1 MRARGVAGLVVAALL
16 VVSGLLAAALPAMA
30 QDDAAGAS
38 FITPFPENDSYRM
51 LVIGDSLANGLADG
65 LVEAMG
71 GAEGVQLQRKARP
84 LNGLSR
90 NEFEEDLKALE
101 DPAWREPLHIA
112 VVMLGVWDSMP
123 LRNPS
128 GRRVLVGSPEWRDL
142 YGQRVDRVMK
152 ILKRKKSAVYWVG
165 LPVMRRSEATRDIE
179 TINEIFR
186 ERAFLNGLKFIDAHA
201 GFADEDG
208 NFNPYG
214 PDVTGKMRLLREAD
228 GVHFTE
234 AGNRK
239 LAHFVERVVRRDL
252 NQAKSERSIPLLG
265 TEAEQ
270 RRVSPNKSPEEAAA
284 GAAAAK
290 GTKGAPRPATAGAP
304 VTPGEGEQKAE
315 NGRIQFRMVGAQG
328 REETVTFDL
337 PRPAIAASVMALV
350 TRRESVE
357 RPSQQGDT
365 LTDEI
370 AGGLLVMTSVTPAA
384 DSAARRRLAPTQAPF
399 FRVLVKGERVL
410 PKPGRIDDFSWPKPE
425 QSAEAEGAAPAG
437 KDAGTVR
444 ARARGG

>member
-1 MRARGVAGLVVAALL
+1 MRARWLAAVLAVL
-16 VVSGLLAAALPAMA
+16 TVLAAAPPAVA

-38 FITPFPENDSYRM
+38 FITPFPENDIYRM

-65 LVEAMG
+65 LAEAMAG
-71 GAEGVQLQRKARP
+71 TDGVQLQRKARP

-90 NEFEEDLKALE
+90 NEFEDDLRALE

-112 VVMLGVWDSMP
+112 VVMLGVWDRLP
-123 LRNPS
+123 LRNSS

-152 ILKRKKSAVYWVG
+152 VLKRKKAAVYWVG
-165 LPVMRRSEATRDIE
+165 LPVMRRSETTRDIE
-179 TINEIFR
+179 TTNEIFR
-186 ERAFLNGLKFIDAHA
+186 ERAFLNGLKFIDAYA
-201 GFADEDG
+201 GFADEEG

-214 PDVTGKMRLLREAD
+214 PDVTGKMRLLREND

-270 RRVSPNKSPEEAAA
+270 RRVSPDKGPEEAAV
-284 GAAAAK
+284 AAVK
-290 GTKGAPRPATAGAP
+290 GTKGGGARAAAPAGTPASAS
-304 VTPGEGEQKAE
+304 EGEQKAD
-315 NGRIQFRMVGAQG
+315 NGRIQFRIVGAQG

-337 PRPAIAASVMALV
+337 PRPAIPASVMALV
-350 TRRESVE
+350 TRRESIE
-357 RPSQQGDT
+357 RPSQLGDT

-370 AGGLLVMTSVTPAA
+370 AGGLLVMTSVTPVA
-384 DSAARRRLAPTQAPF
+384 DSAARRRMAPTQAPF
-399 FRVLVKGERVL
+399 FRVLVKGERVP

-425 QSAEAEGAAPAG
+425 QSAEAENPAPVG

>member
-1 MRARGVAGLVVAALL
+1 MRARWVVNLLGALT
-16 VVSGLLAAALPAMA
+16 LLAGALPAVA
-30 QDDAAGAS
+30 QDDLAGPS
-38 FITPFPENDSYRM
+38 FITPFPENDTYRM
-51 LVIGDSLANGLADG
+51 LVLGDTLANGLADG
-65 LVEAMG
+65 LAEAMS

-90 NEFEEDLKALE
+90 SEFEEDLKALE

-112 VVMLGVWDSMP
+112 VVMLGVWDRMP

-142 YGQRVDRVMK
+142 FGQRVDRVMK
-152 ILKRKKSAVYWVG
+152 ILKRKKAAVYWVG

-186 ERAFLNGLKFIDAHA
+186 ERAFLNGLKFIDAYA

-214 PDVTGKMRLLREAD
+214 PDVTGKMRLLREND

-270 RRVSPNKSPEEAAA
+270 RRVSPNKGPDELAAGAAA
-284 GAAAAK
+284 AAAAK
-290 GTKGAPRPATAGAP
+290 GTKGGSRPASAG
-304 VTPGEGEQKAE
+304 TPASPAEGEQKAD
-315 NGRIQFRMVGAQG
+315 NGRIQFRIVSAQG

-337 PRPAIAASVMALV
+337 PRPAIPARVMALV
-350 TRRESVE
+350 TRRESIE
-357 RPSQQGDT
+357 RPSQLGDT

-384 DSAARRRLAPTQAPF
+384 DSAARRRMAPTQAPF